1 MQYAVVVFQSIPV
14 RSEGE
19 YQHIRLNDKP
29 EAAEKKLQ
37 IV

>member
-1 MQYAVVVFQSIPV
+1 MQYAGLVFQSIPV

-29 EAAEKKLQ
+29 EAAKKKLQ